1 MLGILG
7 SIISGI
13 IGPIANA
20 ITAIYT
26 VKEDVDL
33 EKFRVDGQ
41 VDIALVQASVA
52 IAQANASLL
61 NSKWMIRLQVA
72 FGAPLAIYYGKC
84 ILWDKVFAG
93 WTGGHTDPLTG
104 DISTYSLWIVGF
116 LFMHSAL
123 SNWNRKT

>member
-1 MLGILG
+1 MWNIIS
-7 SIISGI
+7 SIISGVI
-13 IGPIANA
+13 SPLTNMV
-20 ITAIYT
+20 TAIYT
-26 VKEDVDL
+26 QKVDL
-33 EKFRVDGQ
+33 ELEKFKVDGQ

-61 NSKWMIRLQVA
+61 NSAWMIRLQVA
-72 FGAPLAIYYGKC
+72 FGAPLAIFYGKC
-84 ILWDKVFAG
+84 ILWDKVFAS

-123 SNWNRKT
+123 SNWNRRT